1 MIKELGE
8 LNEKFYELYGRLHKN
23 KSLLAIKPEQI
34 QYMATAL
41 FNQYKA
47 EYKLL
52 AMRAEIREQRELYDA
67 ELRHNVLVPRKRFFL
82 FRNRAMKQLD
92 AEILDELEAWFAQR
106 EQSEASRSAREELPL
121 GWEEQKKEP
130 ETAGRTAAGGEGNQ
144 AAEQA
149 QSDMQQ
155 QPVEQAQPD
164 TQQQSAQ
171 PENNVADNAA
181 QPAEQAQPDI
191 QQPEQSAQ
199 AATSEQPAALPEQT
213 RSKKR
218 NAAVQVPGQLS
229 LLNV

>member
-8 LNEKFYELYGRLHKN
+8 LNEKFYQLYGRLHKN

-47 EYKLL
+47 EYRLL
-52 AMRAEIREQRELYDA
+52 AMRAEIRERRELYDA
-67 ELRHNVLVPRKRFFL
+67 ELRHAVLVPRKRFFF

-92 AEILDELEAWFAQR
+92 AEILENLEAWFAQR
-106 EQSEASRSAREELPL
+106 EQSEASGSVREELPL
-121 GWEEQKKEP
+121 GWEEQEKKP
-130 ETAGRTAAGGEGNQ
+130 ETAGQTDAGGESNQ

-149 QSDMQQ
+149 QPDTQQ

-164 TQQQSAQ
+164 TQQQPAQ

-181 QPAEQAQPDI
+181 QPAEQAQPGA
-191 QQPEQSAQ
+191 QETVEQNDQ
-199 AATSEQPAALPEQT
+199 GAASEQPAALPEQK

-218 NAAVQVPGQLS
+218 NAAAQVPG
-229 LLNV
+229 

>member
-8 LNEKFYELYGRLHKN
+8 LNEKFYQLYGRLHKN

-52 AMRAEIREQRELYDA
+52 SMRAEIRERRALYDT
-67 ELRHNVLVPRKRFFL
+67 ELRHYILVPRKRFIF

-92 AEILDELEAWFAQR
+92 TEIIDKLEAWFEQR
-106 EQSEASRSAREELPL
+106 EKNEVNGSMQEDLPL
-121 GWEEQKKEP
+121 GWEEQQRKP
-130 ETAGRTAAGGEGNQ
+130 ETAATEQPAQPESTAADN
-144 AAEQA
+144 AA
-149 QSDMQQ
+149 QSA
-155 QPVEQAQPD
+155 EQAQPD
-164 TQQQSAQ
+164 TQ
-171 PENNVADNAA
+171 E
-181 QPAEQAQPDI
+181 
-191 QQPEQSAQ
+191 QPEQSAQ
-199 AATSEQPAALPEQT
+199 AAASEQPAALPEQT

-218 NAAVQVPGQLS
+218 NAAAQVPGQLS

>member
-8 LNEKFYELYGRLHKN
+8 LNEKFYQLYGRLHKN

-52 AMRAEIREQRELYDA
+52 SMRAEIRERRALYDT
-67 ELRHNVLVPRKRFFL
+67 ELRHYILVPRKRFIF

-92 AEILDELEAWFAQR
+92 IEIIDKLDAWFEQR
-106 EQSEASRSAREELPL
+106 EKNEANGSMQEDLPL

-130 ETAGRTAAGGEGNQ
+130 ETAAT
-144 AAEQA
+144 EQ
-149 QSDMQQ
+149 
-155 QPVEQAQPD
+155 P
-164 TQQQSAQ
+164 AQ
-171 PENNVADNAA
+171 PENNAADNTA
-181 QPAEQAQPDI
+181 QPAEQAQPDT
-191 QQPEQSAQ
+191 QEQPEQSAQ
-199 AATSEQPAALPEQT
+199 AAASEQSEQT

-218 NAAVQVPGQLS
+218 NAAAQVPGQLS
-229 LLNV
+229 LLNI

>member
-8 LNEKFYELYGRLHKN
+8 LNEKFYQLYGRLHKN

-67 ELRHNVLVPRKRFFL
+67 ELRHDVLVPRKRFFF

-106 EQSEASRSAREELPL
+106 EQNETSGSVREELPL
-121 GWEEQKKEP
+121 GWEERQKKS
-130 ETAGRTAAGGEGNQ
+130 ETAAPE
-144 AAEQA
+144 
-149 QSDMQQ
+149 
-155 QPVEQAQPD
+155 
-164 TQQQSAQ
+164 QSAQ
-171 PENNVADNAA
+171 PENNSTDNAA
-181 QPAEQAQPDI
+181 ESAEQAQPNTL
-191 QQPEQSAQ
+191 QQPEQNAQ
-199 AATSEQPAALPEQT
+199 AAALEQPAASPEQK
-213 RSKKR
+213 RSKK
-218 NAAVQVPGQLS
+218 NKAAAQVAGQLL
-229 LLNV
+229 LLNS

>member
-1 MIKELGE
+1 MIKELSE

-130 ETAGRTAAGGEGNQ
+130 ETVGQAAAAGEGNQ
-144 AAEQA
+144 ATEQA
-149 QSDMQQ
+149 QT
-155 QPVEQAQPD
+155 QP
-164 TQQQSAQ
+164 AQ
-171 PENNVADNAA
+171 PESIAADNAA
-181 QPAEQAQPDI
+181 EPAEQAKPDMQ

-199 AATSEQPAALPEQT
+199 AAASEQPTALPEQT

-218 NAAVQVPGQLS
+218 NAAAQVPGQLS

>member
-8 LNEKFYELYGRLHKN
+8 LNEKFYQLYGRLHKN

-52 AMRAEIREQRELYDA
+52 SMRAEIRERRALYDT
-67 ELRHNVLVPRKRFFL
+67 ELRHYILVPRKRFIF

-92 AEILDELEAWFAQR
+92 IEIIDKLDAWFEQR
-106 EQSEASRSAREELPL
+106 EKNEVNGSMQEDLPL
-121 GWEEQKKEP
+121 GWEEQQRKP
-130 ETAGRTAAGGEGNQ
+130 ETVEQTAAAEGNQ

-149 QSDMQQ
+149 KPGTQQ
-155 QPVEQAQPD
+155 QPAQLES
-164 TQQQSAQ
+164 TA
-171 PENNVADNAA
+171 ADNAA
-181 QPAEQAQPDI
+181 QSAEQAQPDP
-191 QQPEQSAQ
+191 QEQPEQSAK
-199 AATSEQPAALPEQT
+199 AAASEQPAALPEQT

-218 NAAVQVPGQLS
+218 NAAAQVPGQLS
-229 LLNV
+229 LLNG

>member
-8 LNEKFYELYGRLHKN
+8 LNEKFYQLYGRLHKN

-52 AMRAEIREQRELYDA
+52 SMRAEIRERRALYDT
-67 ELRHNVLVPRKRFFL
+67 ELRHYILVPRKRFIF

-92 AEILDELEAWFAQR
+92 IEIIDKLDAWFEQR
-106 EQSEASRSAREELPL
+106 EKNEANGSMQEDLPL

-130 ETAGRTAAGGEGNQ
+130 ETAAT
-144 AAEQA
+144 EQ
-149 QSDMQQ
+149 
-155 QPVEQAQPD
+155 P
-164 TQQQSAQ
+164 AQ
-171 PENNVADNAA
+171 PENNAADNTA
-181 QPAEQAQPDI
+181 QPAEQAQPDT
-191 QQPEQSAQ
+191 QEQPEQSEQ
-199 AATSEQPAALPEQT
+199 AAASEQPAALPEQK

-218 NAAVQVPGQLS
+218 NAAAQVPGQLS

>member
-8 LNEKFYELYGRLHKN
+8 LNEKFYQLYGRLHKN

-52 AMRAEIREQRELYDA
+52 SMRAEIRERRALYDT
-67 ELRHNVLVPRKRFFL
+67 ELRHYILVPRKRFIF

-92 AEILDELEAWFAQR
+92 IEIIDKLDAWFEQR
-106 EQSEASRSAREELPL
+106 EKNEANGSMQEDLPL

-130 ETAGRTAAGGEGNQ
+130 ETAATEQPAQPENNAADNTAQLA
-144 AAEQA
+144 
-149 QSDMQQ
+149 
-155 QPVEQAQPD
+155 EQAQPD
-164 TQQQSAQ
+164 TQK
-171 PENNVADNAA
+171 
-181 QPAEQAQPDI
+181 
-191 QQPEQSAQ
+191 QPEQSAQ
-199 AATSEQPAALPEQT
+199 AAASEQSEQT

-218 NAAVQVPGQLS
+218 NAAAQVPGQLS
-229 LLNV
+229 LLNG

>member
-8 LNEKFYELYGRLHKN
+8 LNEKFYQLYGRLHKN

-52 AMRAEIREQRELYDA
+52 SMRAEIRERRALYDT
-67 ELRHNVLVPRKRFFL
+67 ELRHYILVPRKRFIF

-92 AEILDELEAWFAQR
+92 TEIIDKLEAWFEQR
-106 EQSEASRSAREELPL
+106 EKNEANGSMEEDLPL
-121 GWEEQKKEP
+121 GWEEQQRKP
-130 ETAGRTAAGGEGNQ
+130 ETAAT
-144 AAEQA
+144 EQ
-149 QSDMQQ
+149 
-155 QPVEQAQPD
+155 P
-164 TQQQSAQ
+164 AQ
-171 PENNVADNAA
+171 PESTAADNTA

-191 QQPEQSAQ
+191 QEQPEQSAQ
-199 AATSEQPAALPEQT
+199 AAASEQSEQT

-218 NAAVQVPGQLS
+218 NAAAQVPGQLS
-229 LLNV
+229 LLNI

>member
-8 LNEKFYELYGRLHKN
+8 LNEKFYQLYGRLHKN

-52 AMRAEIREQRELYDA
+52 SMRAEIRERRALYDT
-67 ELRHNVLVPRKRFFL
+67 ELRHYILVPRKRFIF

-92 AEILDELEAWFAQR
+92 IEIIDKLEAWFEQR
-106 EQSEASRSAREELPL
+106 EKNEANGSMQEDLPL

-130 ETAGRTAAGGEGNQ
+130 ETAAT
-144 AAEQA
+144 EQ
-149 QSDMQQ
+149 
-155 QPVEQAQPD
+155 P
-164 TQQQSAQ
+164 AQ
-171 PENNVADNAA
+171 PENNAADNTA
-181 QPAEQAQPDI
+181 QPAEQAQPDT
-191 QQPEQSAQ
+191 QEQPEQSAQ
-199 AATSEQPAALPEQT
+199 AAASEQSEQT

-218 NAAVQVPGQLS
+218 NAAAQVPGQLS
-229 LLNV
+229 LLNI

>member
-8 LNEKFYELYGRLHKN
+8 LNEKFYQLYGRLHKN

-67 ELRHNVLVPRKRFFL
+67 ELRHYVLVPRKRFFF

-106 EQSEASRSAREELPL
+106 EQSEASGSAREELPL
-121 GWEEQKKEP
+121 GWEEQKNQP
-130 ETAGRTAAGGEGNQ
+130 ETAEQTAAGGNNQ
-144 AAEQA
+144 AAEQM
-149 QSDMQQ
+149 QPDMQQ
-155 QPVEQAQPD
+155 QPENNAADNAAQYTEPAQPD
-164 TQQQSAQ
+164 TQ
-171 PENNVADNAA
+171 E
-181 QPAEQAQPDI
+181 
-191 QQPEQSAQ
+191 QPEQSAQ
-199 AATSEQPAALPEQT
+199 AAASEQTEQT

-218 NAAVQVPGQLS
+218 NAAAQVPGQLS

>member
-8 LNEKFYELYGRLHKN
+8 LNKKFYQLYGRLHKN

-52 AMRAEIREQRELYDA
+52 SMRAEIRERRALYDT
-67 ELRHNVLVPRKRFFL
+67 ELRHYILVPRKRFIF

-92 AEILDELEAWFAQR
+92 IEIIDKLDAWFEQR
-106 EQSEASRSAREELPL
+106 KKNEANGSMQEDLPL

-130 ETAGRTAAGGEGNQ
+130 ETAAT
-144 AAEQA
+144 EQ
-149 QSDMQQ
+149 
-155 QPVEQAQPD
+155 P
-164 TQQQSAQ
+164 AQ
-171 PENNVADNAA
+171 PESTAADNTA
-181 QPAEQAQPDI
+181 QPAEQAQPDT
-191 QQPEQSAQ
+191 QEQPEQSAQ
-199 AATSEQPAALPEQT
+199 AAASEQSEQT

-218 NAAVQVPGQLS
+218 NAAAQVPGQLS
-229 LLNV
+229 LLNI

>member
-8 LNEKFYELYGRLHKN
+8 LNEKFYQLYGRLHKN

-67 ELRHNVLVPRKRFFL
+67 ELRHYVLVPRKRFFF

-106 EQSEASRSAREELPL
+106 DKDESNGSAQEDLPL
-121 GWEEQKKEP
+121 GWEEPQNKP
-130 ETAGRTAAGGEGNQ
+130 ESNMCDNM
-144 AAEQA
+144 AESAKQPQSYA
-149 QSDMQQ
+149 QQI
-155 QPVEQAQPD
+155 V
-164 TQQQSAQ
+164 T
-171 PENNVADNAA
+171 PENQGVV
-181 QPAEQAQPDI
+181 
-191 QQPEQSAQ
+191 
-199 AATSEQPAALPEQT
+199 SEQPMTLPEQT
-213 RSKKR
+213 RTNKK
-218 NAAVQVPGQLS
+218 NAAAQVPGQLS
-229 LLNV
+229 LFNG

>member
-8 LNEKFYELYGRLHKN
+8 LNEKFYQLYGRLHKN

-47 EYKLL
+47 EYRLL
-52 AMRAEIREQRELYDA
+52 AMRAEIRERRELYDA
-67 ELRHNVLVPRKRFFL
+67 ELRHAVLVPRKRFFF

-92 AEILDELEAWFAQR
+92 AEILENLEAWFAQR
-106 EQSEASRSAREELPL
+106 EQSEASGSVQEELPL
-121 GWEEQKKEP
+121 GWEEQKKKP
-130 ETAGRTAAGGEGNQ
+130 ETAVQTAAGAESNQ
-144 AAEQA
+144 AA
-149 QSDMQQ
+149 
-155 QPVEQAQPD
+155 QPAEQAQPD

-171 PENNVADNAA
+171 SEPAA
-181 QPAEQAQPDI
+181 A
-191 QQPEQSAQ
+191 
-199 AATSEQPAALPEQT
+199 SEQPAALPEQT

-218 NAAVQVPGQLS
+218 NAAAQMPGQLS

>member
-8 LNEKFYELYGRLHKN
+8 LNEKFYQLYGRLHKN

-52 AMRAEIREQRELYDA
+52 SMRAEIRERRALYDT
-67 ELRHNVLVPRKRFFL
+67 ELRHYILVPRKRFIF

-92 AEILDELEAWFAQR
+92 TEIIDKLEAWFEQR
-106 EQSEASRSAREELPL
+106 EKNEANGSMQEDLPL
-121 GWEEQKKEP
+121 GWEEQQRKP
-130 ETAGRTAAGGEGNQ
+130 ETAAT
-144 AAEQA
+144 EQ
-149 QSDMQQ
+149 
-155 QPVEQAQPD
+155 P
-164 TQQQSAQ
+164 AQ
-171 PENNVADNAA
+171 PESTAADNTA
-181 QPAEQAQPDI
+181 QPAEQAQPDT
-191 QQPEQSAQ
+191 QEQPEQSAQ
-199 AATSEQPAALPEQT
+199 AAASEQSEQT

-218 NAAVQVPGQLS
+218 NAAAQVPGQLS

>member
-8 LNEKFYELYGRLHKN
+8 LNEKFYQLYGRLHKN

-67 ELRHNVLVPRKRFFL
+67 ELRHYVLVPRKRFFF

-106 EQSEASRSAREELPL
+106 EQSEASGSAREELPL
-121 GWEEQKKEP
+121 GWEEQKKQS
-130 ETAGRTAAGGEGNQ
+130 ETAEQTHAGESNQ
-144 AAEQA
+144 AAEPA
-149 QSDMQQ
+149 QT
-155 QPVEQAQPD
+155 D
-164 TQQQSAQ
+164 TQ
-171 PENNVADNAA
+171 
-181 QPAEQAQPDI
+181 

-199 AATSEQPAALPEQT
+199 AAASEQTEQT

-218 NAAVQVPGQLS
+218 NAAAQVPGQLS

>member
-1 MIKELGE
+1 MIKELSE

-130 ETAGRTAAGGEGNQ
+130 ETVGQAAAAGEGNQ
-144 AAEQA
+144 ATEQV
-149 QSDMQQ
+149 QT
-155 QPVEQAQPD
+155 QP
-164 TQQQSAQ
+164 AQ
-171 PENNVADNAA
+171 PESIAADNTA
-181 QPAEQAQPDI
+181 QPAEQAKPDMQ

-199 AATSEQPAALPEQT
+199 AAASEQPTALPEQT

-218 NAAVQVPGQLS
+218 NAAAQVPGQLS

>member
-8 LNEKFYELYGRLHKN
+8 LNEKFYQLYGRLHKN

-52 AMRAEIREQRELYDA
+52 SMRAEIRERRALYDT
-67 ELRHNVLVPRKRFFL
+67 ELRHYILVPRKRFIF

-92 AEILDELEAWFAQR
+92 TEIIEKLEAWFEQR
-106 EQSEASRSAREELPL
+106 EKNEVNGSMQEDLPL
-121 GWEEQKKEP
+121 GWEEQPQKP
-130 ETAGRTAAGGEGNQ
+130 ETAATEQPAQPESTATDNAAQ
-144 AAEQA
+144 SAEQA
-149 QSDMQQ
+149 QSD
-155 QPVEQAQPD
+155 
-164 TQQQSAQ
+164 TQ
-171 PENNVADNAA
+171 
-181 QPAEQAQPDI
+181 

-199 AATSEQPAALPEQT
+199 AAASEQPAALPEQK

-218 NAAVQVPGQLS
+218 NAAAQVPGQLS
-229 LLNV
+229 LLNG

>member
-8 LNEKFYELYGRLHKN
+8 LNEKFYELYGRLHNN

-67 ELRHNVLVPRKRFFL
+67 ELRHAVLVPRKRFFL

-92 AEILDELEAWFAQR
+92 AEILDDLEAWFAQR
-106 EQSEASRSAREELPL
+106 EQSEASGSAREELPL
-121 GWEEQKKEP
+121 GWEEQKREP
-130 ETAGRTAAGGEGNQ
+130 ETAEQTAVAGEGN
-144 AAEQA
+144 
-149 QSDMQQ
+149 
-155 QPVEQAQPD
+155 
-164 TQQQSAQ
+164 
-171 PENNVADNAA
+171 
-181 QPAEQAQPDI
+181 QPAEQAQPEI
-191 QQPEQSAQ
+191 QQQTTQSEQVADLEQSDQ
-199 AATSEQPAALPEQT
+199 V
-213 RSKKR
+213 RSKNR
-218 NAAVQVPGQLS
+218 NAAAQLPGQLS

>member
-1 MIKELGE
+1 MIKELSE
-8 LNEKFYELYGRLHKN
+8 LNEKFYQLYGRLYKN

-67 ELRHNVLVPRKRFFL
+67 DLRHNVLVPRKRFFL

-92 AEILDELEAWFAQR
+92 AEIRDELEAWFEQR

-121 GWEEQKKEP
+121 GWEEQKREP
-130 ETAGRTAAGGEGNQ
+130 ETVGQAAAAGGSNQ

-149 QSDMQQ
+149 QL
-155 QPVEQAQPD
+155 D

-171 PENNVADNAA
+171 PENNVVDNAA
-181 QPAEQAQPDI
+181 QSAEQAQSD
-191 QQPEQSAQ
+191 
-199 AATSEQPAALPEQT
+199 T
-213 RSKKR
+213 
-218 NAAVQVPGQLS
+218 
-229 LLNV
+229 